1 MRLDDAIE
9 AAAIAEHPD
18 YPVHDLDDMKIQNH
32 RENMRKAFRAGC
44 AFLRSPEGLR
54 LLCEAE
60 IERLEAE
67 REALHKV
74 ARNRGVTHKSGSVVT
89 QEDDERLL
97 RQMETTAYAWQQ
109 ILESL
114 K

>member
-32 RENMRKAFRAGC
+32 RENMRKAFRAGA

-60 IERLEAE
+60 IERLEREMAE
-67 REALHKV
+67 TMIRTGLLDANTPA
-74 ARNRGVTHKSGSVVT
+74 ARFYGAYC
-89 QEDDERLL
+89 LL
-97 RQMETTAYAWQQ
+97 RDA
-109 ILESL
+109 IKES
-114 K
+114 KE

>member
-54 LLCEAE
+54 LLAE
-60 IERLEAE
+60 GEIGRLDKTV
-67 REALHKV
+67 RSFYGLTVGSQMYNEALRL
-74 ARNRGVTHKSGSVVT
+74 A
-89 QEDDERLL
+89 RLL
-97 RQMETTAYAWQQ
+97 EGWQKVLEN
-109 ILESL
+109 LESL